1 MKTKRFLSLLLAIL
15 LLTVLCCVP
24 VSAEEYSGT
33 CGDNASWTFDPD
45 TGTLTYSGT
54 GPVTGIPGDS
64 SEGWRAYTSQIR
76 HVVFEEGITAIEGS
90 FSKITRMQTLK
101 IADSVKTIGNLA
113 FMECDDLHTLDL
125 GQGVTSIGSM
135 AFSGAYSLDTVVLPT
150 SLQNITGEA
159 FSCGG
164 LKTLALPEGTTV
176 INNGAFRSNEQ
187 LTKLYLPA
195 SVTKV
200 NYAAFRGCSGLTD
213 VYYGGT
219 QAQWEAVEI
228 NNVNDDPYRGN
239 NEYLL
244 AATIHYEHSHSFDG
258 GTVTRQ
264 ATCAVKGVKTYTC
277 TVCNA
282 AKQETF
288 SASHKWDS
296 GKVTA
301 ATCVKEGKTVYTCT
315 VCKDTREEKITATGH
330 SWNGGT
336 TNADTTVTYKCSKC
350 SATKTEGTPVTAPPE
365 TTAPAE
371 TTAPV
376 ETTTPTEAAA
386 PVETTAP
393 TAGTGVPDGPSIRET
408 TAPTENTDT
417 PAPKGDFPWAM
428 VVAIAVVVLAAGI
441 TGTILLLK
449 KKK

>member
-1 MKTKRFLSLLLAIL
+1 MKKRYFCATLAVLLMMSLL
-15 LLTVLCCVP
+15 VFP

-33 CGDNASWTFDPD
+33 CGDNATWTFDPD

-54 GPVTGIPGDS
+54 GAIHGLPGDS
-64 SEGWRAYTSQIR
+64 SEGWRAYKSQIR
-76 HVVFEEGITAIEGS
+76 HVVFEEGITAIEWG
-90 FSKITRMQTLK
+90 FEWIMRMQTLK
-101 IADSVKTIGNLA
+101 IADSVKTIGDMA
-113 FMECDDLHTLDL
+113 FTECNDLHTLDL

-164 LKTLALPEGTTV
+164 LKTLALPEGMTTV
-176 INNGAFRSNEQ
+176 NRAAFRSNEQ
-187 LTKLYLPA
+187 MTKLYLPA

-200 NYAAFRGCSGLTD
+200 DYAAFRGCSGLTD

-264 ATCAVKGVKTYTC
+264 ANCAQKGVKTYTC

-288 SASHKWDS
+288 SAGHKWDS
-296 GKVTA
+296 GKVTPA
-301 ATCVKEGKTVYTCT
+301 SCTENGKTVYTCT
-315 VCKDTREEKITATGH
+315 VCKDTREEKITAPGH
-330 SWNGGT
+330 SWDSGT
-336 TNADTTVTYKCSKC
+336 QNADNTVTYACTKC
-350 SATKTEGTPVTAPPE
+350 SAKKTEGTPVTPTEP
-365 TTAPAE
+365 T
-371 TTAPV
+371 V
-376 ETTTPTEAAA
+376 ETTTPTVTDPTEGTSAVPETTSPAVTVPNTDATEPKQKEPAPAIPKKTFPWGIVIGVAAA
-386 PVETTAP
+386 
-393 TAGTGVPDGPSIRET
+393 
-408 TAPTENTDT
+408 
-417 PAPKGDFPWAM
+417 
-428 VVAIAVVVLAAGI
+428 VAVGGIATAVV
-441 TGTILLLK
+441 LK
-449 KKK
+449 KRKK